1 MHNARNRDFLIE
13 VARGNLPGYSL
24 MHKFGRND
32 NIPNGSWELV
42 SLVGGSGSFLTSAKT
57 VRIKAGGDVADTS
70 NGAGARSITVI
81 GLNETLMEVQEDIVT
96 SGTNTSLPTT
106 TSFWR
111 VYRAYISD
119 NGVGT
124 YGAANTDD
132 IIIEDSGGVNDM
144 IKIDADEGQSQH
156 GAYAIPIRKTGYLLS
171 MHLTAD
177 AGKAADFRLF
187 TRENLTNV
195 SVLMS
200 PRRLR
205 FFHDGILGHVD
216 AYTPRAPGITLP
228 ALTDIWIE
236 AKGGG
241 AGTEVSVDFEILL
254 VDDPDPDIRQ
264 I

>member
-1 MHNARNRDFLIE
+1 ME
-13 VARGNLPGYSL
+13 
-24 MHKFGRND
+24 HKFGRND
-32 NIPNGSWELV
+32 GVPNGSWELV

-57 VRIKAGGDVADTS
+57 VRIKAGGDAADTS
-70 NGAGARSITVI
+70 AGIGARSITVL
-81 GLNETLMEVQEDIVT
+81 GLDETLAEVQEDIAT
-96 SGTNTSLPTT
+96 SGANVSLPTIA
-106 TSFWR
+106 SFWR

-132 IIIEDSGGVNDM
+132 IIIEDSGGANEM
-144 IKIDADEGQSQH
+144 IKIAADEGQSQH
-156 GAYAIPIRKTGYLLS
+156 GAYAVPIGKTGYLLS
-171 MHLTAD
+171 VQLTAD

-187 TRENLTNV
+187 TRENLTDV
-195 SVLMS
+195 SAPMS

-205 FFHDGILGHVD
+205 LFWDGILGHID
-216 AYTPRAPGITLP
+216 ADTSRAPSIMLP

-236 AKGGG
+236 ARGGG
-241 AGTEVSVDFEILL
+241 GGTEVSVDFEILL